1 MIRSLYTATTGMTSQ
16 QLNMDV
22 IAHNL
27 ANASTTG
34 YKRSRANFQDLMY
47 QTLVAP
53 GSQTANDTQVPSGMQ
68 IGMGAKSVSVEKV
81 FAQGEFLETG
91 NPLDLAIEGKGF
103 FKIMKGSDEVY
114 TRAGSFKLDKDGF
127 VCDADGNRLQ
137 PEFSI
142 PAEAV
147 NVSID
152 SGGTVSVTDQ
162 AGTIIATE
170 NLKLY
175 SFQNPAGLLSIG
187 RNYFRTTEA
196 SGDEQEGDPGIDGY
210 GTLLS
215 GYLENSNISV
225 VEEMVKMIIGQRAY
239 EANSKII
246 KTSDEMLQ
254 IANNVKG

>member
-1 MIRSLYTATTGMTSQ
+1 MIRSLWTATTGMTSQ

-53 GSQTANDTQVPSGMQ
+53 GSQTANDSQVPSGMQ

-81 FAQGEFLETG
+81 FAQGEFTETG
-91 NPLDLAIEGKGF
+91 NPLDIAVEGKGF

-147 NVSID
+147 NVSIEP
-152 SGGTVSVTDQ
+152 GGTVSVTDQ
-162 AGTIIATE
+162 SGTVIATE

-187 RNYFRTTEA
+187 RNYFRATEA
-196 SGDEQEGDPGIDGY
+196 SGDEQEGDPGIDGF

>member
-1 MIRSLYTATTGMTSQ
+1 MIRSLWTASTGMTSQ

-22 IAHNL
+22 IAHDL

-53 GSQTANDTQVPSGMQ
+53 GAQTSSDTQIPSGMQ

-81 FAQGEFLETG
+81 FVQGEFAETG
-91 NPLDLAIEGKGF
+91 NALDLAIEGKGF
-103 FKIMKGSDEVY
+103 FKILNGSDEVY
-114 TRAGSFKLDKDGF
+114 SRAGSFKMDKDGF
-127 VCDADGNRLQ
+127 VCDAEGNRLQ
-137 PEFSI
+137 PEFSV
-142 PAEAV
+142 PTEAV
-147 NVSID
+147 NVTVD
-152 SGGTVSVTDQ
+152 PGGTVSVMDQ
-162 AGTIIATE
+162 NGKVIATE
-170 NLKLY
+170 NIKLY
-175 SFQNPAGLLSIG
+175 SFQNPAGLLSVG
-187 RNYFRTTEA
+187 RNYFKATEA
-196 SGDEQEGDPGIDGY
+196 SGDEQEGDPGVDGY

-215 GYLENSNISV
+215 GYLENSNINV

>member
-1 MIRSLYTATTGMTSQ
+1 MIRSLWTATTGMTSQ

-53 GSQTANDTQVPSGMQ
+53 GSQTANDSQVPSGMQ

-81 FAQGEFLETG
+81 FAQGEFTETG
-91 NPLDLAIEGKGF
+91 NPLDLAVEGKGF

-147 NVSID
+147 NVSIEP
-152 SGGTVSVTDQ
+152 GGTVSVTDQ
-162 AGTIIATE
+162 SGTVIATE

-187 RNYFRTTEA
+187 RNYFRATEA
-196 SGDEQEGDPGIDGY
+196 SGDEQEGDPGIDGF